1 MSCENDVSQLV
12 YLLPLRKSIPDNKTN
27 KEKKKQSWDWKKKKE
42 YRRKVVGNNEAERKV
57 LVTVFEAPSSSQ
69 TWKHTHSWHFQLC

>member
-12 YLLPLRKSIPDNKTN
+12 YLLPLRKSIPDNKSN
-27 KEKKKQSWDWKKKKE
+27 KEKKKSRAETEKKKKE

-69 TWKHTHSWHFQLC
+69 T

>member
-12 YLLPLRKSIPDNKTN
+12 YLLPLRKSIPDNKSN
-27 KEKKKQSWDWKKKKE
+27 KEKKKAELRLKKKKE